1 MVDPEDDDPWRFVVC
16 LIHHPVRTAPCGP
29 EPRQLAAQRLTYT
42 SGRGQQV
49 ASQEFSD
56 RGGNPLWEPV
66 HGALC
71 RRRN

>member
-1 MVDPEDDDPWRFVVC
+1 MVDPEDDDHGCFVVY
-16 LIHHPVRTAPCGP
+16 LIDHPVRPAAGGP

-56 RGGNPLWEPV
+56 RGGNPLW
-66 HGALC
+66 
-71 RRRN
+71 